1 MRPLPGARIHTFAG
15 TTILLLLCG
24 YANVSSNLTVRRGKF
39 MKLTKYRWEVLFW
52 LFLITL
58 VSYFD
63 RVNFSVAAPVIM
75 KELSIDVALM
85 GIIMSGFNIGYTV
98 MNFAG
103 GVLASK
109 YSARKYIVLIL
120 ICWSIMTVIT
130 GFGWSFMSLL
140 VIRIVFG
147 LFEGPLFVICTK
159 VVKQWM
165 RPVERGRSLGI
176 ISSAMSVGIIIGLP
190 LSALVINKF
199 GWQSIFYIFGAIGIL
214 LALLV
219 LWRVKDSP
227 ADHPSISSE
236 ERKSIEE
243 AIAAADGAASATLKG
258 TPSVELLKNPLVW
271 LLCFVYFS
279 YMLFAWANLSWM
291 PTYFMQARGVSLVKS
306 GFLSAIPYIAGGLG
320 PIILGWLSDKEI
332 IFKYRAGWVTF
343 SIVTLAPLIVG
354 AVLISSVTG
363 SLMCFAFGTFFA
375 LGGNVVMLSLA
386 MGVFDK
392 ADVPKVSGFM
402 MGSGA
407 FAGILAPSIV
417 GFVVKA
423 TNSFNNAYYAFAVLA
438 VIGAVFALIL
448 LKKEKAIKLQ
458 RAAAAGMVANGQTA

>member
-1 MRPLPGARIHTFAG
+1 
-15 TTILLLLCG
+15 
-24 YANVSSNLTVRRGKF
+24 
-39 MKLTKYRWEVLFW
+39 MKLTKYRWEMLFW

-63 RVNFSVAAPVIM
+63 RVNFAVAAPVIM
-75 KELSIDVALM
+75 KELAIDVALM
-85 GIIMSGFNIGYTV
+85 GIIMSGFNIGYTI

-109 YSARKYIVLIL
+109 YSARKYLVLIL
-120 ICWSIMTVIT
+120 IFWSIMTIVT
-130 GFGWSFMSLL
+130 GFGWSFISLL

-159 VVKQWM
+159 LVKQWM
-165 RPVERGRSLGI
+165 RPAERGRSLGI

-190 LSALVINKF
+190 LSALVVSKY
-199 GWQSIFYIFGAIGIL
+199 GWPSIFYIFGAIGIV
-214 LALLV
+214 LAAFV

-227 ADHPSISSE
+227 AVHPSISIE
-236 ERKSIEE
+236 ERRHIEE

-258 TPSVELLKNPLVW
+258 TPSVELLKQPLVW

-279 YMLFAWANLSWM
+279 FLLFSWANLSWM
-291 PTYFMQARGVSLVKS
+291 PTYFMKARGVSLVGS

-320 PIILGWLSDKEI
+320 PIILGYLSDKEI
-332 IFKYRAGWVTF
+332 IFKYRGGWV
-343 SIVTLAPLIVG
+343 ILCLVAMVPLILG
-354 AVLISSVTG
+354 AVLIPSIVG
-363 SLMCFAFGTFFA
+363 SLLCFAFGTFFA
-375 LGGNVVMLSLA
+375 LGGNIAMLSMA
-386 MGVFDK
+386 MGIFDQ

-407 FAGILAPSIV
+407 FAGILAPSVV

-438 VIGAVFALIL
+438 VIGAAFALIL

-458 RAAAAGMVANGQTA
+458 RASAKAGLAANGQTA